1 MQQEKRTSKRTICVA
16 IATLVGVFIGSHCAV
31 SAIDDS
37 AVSYDKS
44 KRAQVTPE
52 QARKL
57 IGEGDPKAIAKLAR
71 ERSNADPH
79 NAVWRE
85 IIALAHVHQQQF
97 VEDVVQVSIIES
109 RRAVE
114 LAPANAQVLGTRA
127 LIQFLLKEY
136 PDAIKSA
143 KAALTY
149 EPENRRAKMILLV
162 SKRLEKLVAAK
173 TSKVRSSPVLSKSS
187 ERENSSDLSAVSKA
201 PKSST
206 RLKMVTEK
214 EEILS
219 VCNTAG
225 TDYDVYT
232 TAVRYFRIRLDP
244 DGVKKVFDTWLRNAP
259 ASSYACY
266 RRGQFEEAQRDYLD
280 ALSFYERAT
289 TLNANYV
296 TPLARLAYCQYKL
309 KRYEEALKT
318 YEKLAA
324 RNGMS
329 NAARYLHRAQCYS
342 ALGKHDLALKDFN
355 AALETELGSAD
366 PVRQLQEAMKR
377 DPKARKVLRS
387 WLNMR
392 SETYEKLGKIDKA
405 LDDAKLG
412 VMVSSGDAAAL
423 DFRRKLYERN
433 KQFDLALKDLNLLIQ
448 MNKTAAPWY
457 QARAAVLEKL
467 GRRVDAQ
474 KDLEQYDSLRKHG
487 TLK

>member
-1 MQQEKRTSKRTICVA
+1 M
-16 IATLVGVFIGSHCAV
+16 FIGSHCAV
-31 SAIDDS
+31 SAIDYS
-37 AVSYDKS
+37 AVLYDKS

-71 ERSNADPH
+71 ERSNADPRS
-79 NAVWRE
+79 AAWRE

-97 VEDVVQVSIIES
+97 IEEVVQVSIIES

-114 LAPANAQVLGTRA
+114 LAPENAQVLGTRA

-162 SKRLEKLVAAK
+162 SKQLEKLEAAK
-173 TSKVRSSPVLSKSS
+173 TSKVRSSQVRSKTSDRATSSDRAKSS
-187 ERENSSDLSAVSKA
+187 DAKSSDLSAVSKA
-201 PKSST
+201 PESST
-206 RLKMVTEK
+206 RLKMITEK

-219 VCNTAG
+219 VCNSAG
-225 TDYDVYT
+225 TDYDVYA

-259 ASSYACY
+259 VSSYACY

-355 AALETELGSAD
+355 TALETELGNTD
-366 PVRQLQEAMKR
+366 PVRQLHEAMKR